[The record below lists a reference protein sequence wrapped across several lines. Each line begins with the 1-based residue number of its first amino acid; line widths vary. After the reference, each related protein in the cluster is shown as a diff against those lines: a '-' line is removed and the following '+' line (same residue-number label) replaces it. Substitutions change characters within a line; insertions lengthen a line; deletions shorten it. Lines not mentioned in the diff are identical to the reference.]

1 MSEYRMIFLIGAARS
16 GTKLVRDVIATHP
29 AIDRVPY
36 DINYIWRLGNEHL
49 QDDQISVAAIT
60 PEIRARI
67 QRRIT
72 QDYHRGAPF
81 LIEKTVSNCL
91 RIPFLQALYPDALF
105 IYLLR
110 DGRDVVESSMRQ
122 WTARPDWRYI
132 LRKIRTFPVLSAPAY
147 ALRYAFTTVQRLT
160 ATHQSVPATWGPR
173 YAGID
178 EDVRR
183 LDLLE
188 VCARQWLHCV
198 ELAEHDLGQLPSEQV
213 LTIRYEAFVRDPL
226 ADLQILAA
234 KIGIPAYDERM
245 IAGMVSAAYIGRGVQ
260 TLPPQQQVQ
269 LEQAIG
275 TVCIRLG
282 YPAPSANGRHS

>member
-49 QDDQISVAAIT
+49 QDDQLPVASIT
-60 PEIRARI
+60 PTIRARI
-67 QRRIT
+67 QQRIT
-72 QDYHRGAPF
+72 EDYHHGAPF

-91 RIPFLQALYPDALF
+91 RIPFLHALYPDALF

-132 LRKIRTFPVLSAPAY
+132 LRKIRTFPLLSAPTY
-147 ALRYAFTTVQRLT
+147 ALRYAFSTVQRLT
-160 ATHQSVPATWGPR
+160 VNQQTIPTSWGPR

-178 EDVRR
+178 DDLRTV
-183 LDLLE
+183 DLLE
-188 VCARQWLHCV
+188 VCARQWLRCV

-213 LTIRYEAFVRDPL
+213 MTIRYETFVRDPL
-226 ADLQILAA
+226 ADLQTLAA
-234 KIGIPAYDERM
+234 KIGISAYDERM

-260 TLPPQQQVQ
+260 TLPAQQREQ
-269 LEQAIG
+269 LEQVIG
-275 TVCIRLG
+275 TVCDRLG
-282 YPAPSANGRHS
+282 YPASSVDGRDV